1 MKESYKEF
9 LARNFGPESY
19 ADQGNLLGVA
29 TAGVQLGRVIEFRNP
44 QQFVRRHPG
53 TIGRQHVGDRHG
65 EISHGTTES
74 KTSCMAGNSKHE
86 NRDSLSACCLVNNSE
101 LLTPPEALQL

>member
-1 MKESYKEF
+1 MKESYREI
-9 LARNFGPESY
+9 LARYSGPESY

-53 TIGRQHVGDRHG
+53 TIGRQHQGNRDG
-65 EISHGTTES
+65 EIFLSTAES

-86 NRDSLSACCLVNNSE
+86 NREGLFDCCTSGISA
-101 LLTPPEALQL
+101 LLTSQKVLQR

>member
-53 TIGRQHVGDRHG
+53 TIGRQHQGNRDG
-65 EISHGTTES
+65 EIFLGTAES

-86 NRDSLSACCLVNNSE
+86 NRDSLSVCCLVNNSE
-101 LLTPPEALQL
+101 LLTPPEALQ

>member
-29 TAGVQLGRVIEFRNP
+29 TAGVQLGRVILR
-44 QQFVRRHPG
+44 
-53 TIGRQHVGDRHG
+53 
-65 EISHGTTES
+65 
-74 KTSCMAGNSKHE
+74 
-86 NRDSLSACCLVNNSE
+86 LSF
-101 LLTPPEALQL
+101 PRGG

>member
-53 TIGRQHVGDRHG
+53 TIGRQHQGNRDG
-65 EISHGTTES
+65 EIFLSTAES

-86 NRDSLSACCLVNNSE
+86 NRDSLSVCCLVNISE
-101 LLTPPEALQL
+101 LLTPPEALQ

>member
-44 QQFVRRHPG
+44 HQFVRRHPG
-53 TIGRQHVGDRHG
+53 TIGRQHQGNRDG
-65 EISHGTTES
+65 EIFSEHSGIEDLLHGWKFQTREP
-74 KTSCMAGNSKHE
+74 G
-86 NRDSLSACCLVNNSE
+86 
-101 LLTPPEALQL
+101 